1 MRQYHEIYG
10 FMPKDV
16 ISRLSQSD
24 RNEMII
30 EWLSREPTPTGWFFT
45 KTVIAAL
52 GEDFINYLF
61 EKVDEGINSDGT
73 EVTREG
79 LLEGVKD
86 LMNAFASDINILYE
100 YVELYQEE
108 YPEKLN
114 QETASSTVPQPR
126 DPKTGRFM
134 KKSNKL

>member
-16 ISRLSQSD
+16 INRLSQSD
-24 RNEMII
+24 KNEMII

-108 YPEKLN
+108 YPEKQN
-114 QETASSTVPQPR
+114 RETVSSTMPQPR

-134 KKSNKL
+134 KK

>member
-10 FMPKDV
+10 FMPKSV
-16 ISRLSQSD
+16 INRLSQSD

-45 KTVIAAL
+45 KTIVAAL

-61 EKVDEGINSDGT
+61 EKVDEGMNSDGT
-73 EVTREG
+73 EVTKEN
-79 LLEGVKD
+79 LLEAVKD
-86 LMNAFASDINILYE
+86 MMNVFASDINTLYE

-114 QETASSTVPQPR
+114 LKRTSSTVPQPR

-134 KKSNKL
+134 KK

>member
-61 EKVDEGINSDGT
+61 EKVDEGMNSDG
-73 EVTREG
+73 EKVTRES

-114 QETASSTVPQPR
+114 QETISSTVPQPR

-134 KKSNKL
+134 KK

>member
-10 FMPKDV
+10 FMPKSV
-16 ISRLSQSD
+16 IDRLSQLD
-24 RNEMII
+24 KNEMII

-45 KTVIAAL
+45 KTIVAAL

-61 EKVDEGINSDGT
+61 EKVDEGMNSDGT
-73 EVTREG
+73 EVTKEN
-79 LLEGVKD
+79 LLEAVKD
-86 LMNAFASDINILYE
+86 MMNVFASDINTLYE

-114 QETASSTVPQPR
+114 LKRTSSTVSQPR

-134 KKSNKL
+134 KK

>member
-1 MRQYHEIYG
+1 
-10 FMPKDV
+10 MPKSV
-16 ISRLSQSD
+16 IDRLSQSD
-24 RNEMII
+24 KNEMII

-45 KTVIAAL
+45 KTIVAAL

-61 EKVDEGINSDGT
+61 EKVDEGMNSDGT
-73 EVTREG
+73 EVTKEN
-79 LLEGVKD
+79 LLEAVKD
-86 LMNAFASDINILYE
+86 MMNVFASDINTLYE

-114 QETASSTVPQPR
+114 LKRASSTVPQPR

-134 KKSNKL
+134 KK

>member
-45 KTVIAAL
+45 KTIVAAL
-52 GEDFINYLF
+52 GEGFINYLF
-61 EKVDEGINSDGT
+61 EKVDEGINSDGE
-73 EVTREG
+73 EVTRES

-108 YPEKLN
+108 YPEKQN
-114 QETASSTVPQPR
+114 QETAVSIAPQPR

-134 KKSNKL
+134 KK

>member
-24 RNEMII
+24 KNEMII

-61 EKVDEGINSDGT
+61 EKVDEGMNSDGT

-114 QETASSTVPQPR
+114 LERTTSTVPQPR

-134 KKSNKL
+134 KK

>member
-1 MRQYHEIYG
+1 MRQYHEVYG

-16 ISRLSQSD
+16 INRLSQSD
-24 RNEMII
+24 KNEMII

-45 KTVIAAL
+45 KTIVAAL

-61 EKVDEGINSDGT
+61 EKVDEGMNSDGT

-114 QETASSTVPQPR
+114 LERTTSTVPQPR

-134 KKSNKL
+134 KK

>member
-1 MRQYHEIYG
+1 
-10 FMPKDV
+10 MPKDV

-24 RNEMII
+24 KNEMII

-45 KTVIAAL
+45 KTIVAAL
-52 GEDFINYLF
+52 GDDFINYLF

-73 EVTREG
+73 EVTREN

-86 LMNAFASDINILYE
+86 MMNVFASDINILYE
-100 YVELYQEE
+100 YVDLYQEE

-114 QETASSTVPQPR
+114 IKTVSPTTPQPR

-134 KKSNKL
+134 KK

>member
-16 ISRLSQSD
+16 ISRLTQSD

-45 KTVIAAL
+45 KTIVTAL
-52 GEDFINYLF
+52 GEDFINDLF
-61 EKVDEGINSDGT
+61 EKVDEGMNSDGT

-108 YPEKLN
+108 YPEKQN
-114 QETASSTVPQPR
+114 QGTTSTTPQPR

-134 KKSNKL
+134 KK

>member
-10 FMPKDV
+10 FMPKSV
-16 ISRLSQSD
+16 IDRLSQSD
-24 RNEMII
+24 KNEMII

-45 KTVIAAL
+45 KTIVAAL
-52 GEDFINYLF
+52 GEGFINYLF
-61 EKVDEGINSDGT
+61 EKVDEGMNSDGE
-73 EVTREG
+73 EVTRES

-100 YVELYQEE
+100 YVELYYEE

-134 KKSNKL
+134 KK

>member
-10 FMPKDV
+10 FMPKSV
-16 ISRLSQSD
+16 IDRLSQSD
-24 RNEMII
+24 KNEMII

-45 KTVIAAL
+45 KTIVAAL
-52 GEDFINYLF
+52 GEGFINYLF
-61 EKVDEGINSDGT
+61 EKVDEGMNSDGE
-73 EVTREG
+73 EVTRES

-108 YPEKLN
+108 YPEKQN

-134 KKSNKL
+134 KK

>member
-16 ISRLSQSD
+16 IDRLSQED
-24 RNEMII
+24 RTQMIL

-45 KTVIAAL
+45 KTVTAAL

-61 EKVDEGINSDGT
+61 EKIDEGIRSDGT

-79 LLEGVKD
+79 LLEAVKD
-86 LMNAFASDINILYE
+86 LMNSFASDINILYE

-108 YPEKLN
+108 YPEKQN
-114 QETASSTVPQPR
+114 QETAVSTEPQPR

-134 KKSNKL
+134 KK

>member
-45 KTVIAAL
+45 KTIVAAL

-61 EKVDEGINSDGT
+61 EKVDEGMNSDGT

-114 QETASSTVPQPR
+114 LKRTSSTVPQPR

-134 KKSNKL
+134 KK

>member
-16 ISRLSQSD
+16 INRLSQSD
-24 RNEMII
+24 RNKMII

-45 KTVIAAL
+45 KTIVAAL
-52 GEDFINYLF
+52 GEDFINYLL
-61 EKVDEGINSDGT
+61 EKVDDGMNSDGE

-108 YPEKLN
+108 YPEKQN
-114 QETASSTVPQPR
+114 QETVSTVPQPR

-134 KKSNKL
+134 KK

>member
-16 ISRLSQSD
+16 INRLSQSD
-24 RNEMII
+24 RNKMII

-45 KTVIAAL
+45 KTVIATL

-61 EKVDEGINSDGT
+61 EKVDEGMNSDGT

-108 YPEKLN
+108 YPEKQN
-114 QETASSTVPQPR
+114 RVTASSTVPQPR

-134 KKSNKL
+134 KK

>member
-1 MRQYHEIYG
+1 MRQYHEVYG

-16 ISRLSQSD
+16 INRLSQFD
-24 RNEMII
+24 RNKMFIN
-30 EWLSREPTPTGWFFT
+30 WLLRQPTPTGWFFT
-45 KTVIAAL
+45 KTIVAAL

-61 EKVDEGINSDGT
+61 EKVDEGMNSDGT
-73 EVTREG
+73 EVTKEN
-79 LLEGVKD
+79 LLEAVKD
-86 LMNAFASDINILYE
+86 MMNVFASDINTLYE

-114 QETASSTVPQPR
+114 LKRTSSTVPQPR

-134 KKSNKL
+134 KK

>member
-10 FMPKDV
+10 FMPSDV
-16 ISRLSQSD
+16 INKLSPSD
-24 RNEMII
+24 RNKMFL

-45 KTVIAAL
+45 KAVIATL

-61 EKVDEGINSDGT
+61 EKIYEGIISDGT
-73 EVTREG
+73 EVTREN
-79 LLEGVKD
+79 LLEAVKD

-108 YPEKLN
+108 YPEKQN
-114 QETASSTVPQPR
+114 RGTASTTPQPR

-134 KKSNKL
+134 KK

>member
-10 FMPKDV
+10 FIPKDV
-16 ISRLSQSD
+16 INRLSQSD

-52 GEDFINYLF
+52 GEAFINYLF

-108 YPEKLN
+108 YPEKQN
-114 QETASSTVPQPR
+114 RGTVSTEPQPR

-134 KKSNKL
+134 KK

>member
-16 ISRLSQSD
+16 INRLSQFD
-24 RNEMII
+24 RNKMFIN
-30 EWLSREPTPTGWFFT
+30 WLLREPTPTGWFFT

-61 EKVDEGINSDGT
+61 EKVDEGMNSDGE
-73 EVTREG
+73 EVTRES

-100 YVELYQEE
+100 YVELYHEE
-108 YPEKLN
+108 YPEKQN
-114 QETASSTVPQPR
+114 QGTTSTVHQPR

-134 KKSNKL
+134 KK

>member
-1 MRQYHEIYG
+1 MRQYHVIYG

-16 ISRLSQSD
+16 INRLSQFD
-24 RNEMII
+24 RNKMFIN
-30 EWLSREPTPTGWFFT
+30 WLLREPTPTGWFFT
-45 KTVIAAL
+45 KTIVAAL

-61 EKVDEGINSDGT
+61 EKVDDGMNSDGT
-73 EVTREG
+73 EVTKES
-79 LLEGVKD
+79 LLEAVKE
-86 LMNAFASDINILYE
+86 LMNSFASDINILYE
-100 YVELYQEE
+100 YVELYYEE

-134 KKSNKL
+134 KK

>member
-24 RNEMII
+24 KNEMII

-45 KTVIAAL
+45 KTVIATL

-61 EKVDEGINSDGT
+61 EKVDEGMNSDGT

-86 LMNAFASDINILYE
+86 LMDAFASDINILYE

-114 QETASSTVPQPR
+114 LERTTSTVPQPR

-134 KKSNKL
+134 KK

>member
-10 FMPKDV
+10 FMPIDV
-16 ISRLSQSD
+16 INRLSQSD
-24 RNEMII
+24 RNKMFL

-45 KTVIAAL
+45 KAVIATL

-61 EKVDEGINSDGT
+61 ENVYEGIRSDGT
-73 EVTREG
+73 EVTREN
-79 LLEGVKD
+79 LLEGVKE

-108 YPEKLN
+108 YPEKQN
-114 QETASSTVPQPR
+114 RGTAPTAPQPR

-134 KKSNKL
+134 KK

>member
-1 MRQYHEIYG
+1 MRQYHVIYG

-30 EWLSREPTPTGWFFT
+30 EWLEREPTPTGWFFT
-45 KTVIAAL
+45 KTVTAAL

-61 EKVDEGINSDGT
+61 EKVVEGMNSDGT
-73 EVTREG
+73 EVTRDG
-79 LLEGVKD
+79 LLEAVKD

-114 QETASSTVPQPR
+114 RETVSSTVPQPR

-134 KKSNKL
+134 KK

>member
-16 ISRLSQSD
+16 INRLSQSD

-45 KTVIAAL
+45 KTVTAAL

-61 EKVDEGINSDGT
+61 EKVVEGMNSDGT
-73 EVTREG
+73 EVTRDG
-79 LLEGVKD
+79 LLEAVKD
-86 LMNAFASDINILYE
+86 LMNSFASDINILYE

-108 YPEKLN
+108 YPEKQN
-114 QETASSTVPQPR
+114 QGAVSTAPQPR
-126 DPKTGRFM
+126 DPKTGRFI
-134 KKSNKL
+134 KK

>member
-16 ISRLSQSD
+16 INRLSQSD

-45 KTVIAAL
+45 KTIVAAL
-52 GEDFINYLF
+52 GEGFINYLF
-61 EKVDEGINSDGT
+61 EKVDEGINSDGE
-73 EVTREG
+73 EVTRES

-108 YPEKLN
+108 YPEKQN
-114 QETASSTVPQPR
+114 QGTTSSTAPQPR

-134 KKSNKL
+134 KK

>member
-16 ISRLSQSD
+16 INRLSQSD

-45 KTVIAAL
+45 KTIVAAL
-52 GEDFINYLF
+52 GEDFINYLL
-61 EKVDEGINSDGT
+61 EKVDEGINSDGE
-73 EVTREG
+73 EVTRES

-108 YPEKLN
+108 YPEKQN
-114 QETASSTVPQPR
+114 RETVSSTVPQPR

-134 KKSNKL
+134 KK

>member
-16 ISRLSQSD
+16 INRLSQSD

-45 KTVIAAL
+45 KTIVAAL
-52 GEDFINYLF
+52 GEGFINYLF
-61 EKVDEGINSDGT
+61 ENVYEGIISDGT
-73 EVTREG
+73 EVTREN
-79 LLEGVKD
+79 LLGAVKE
-86 LMNAFASDINILYE
+86 LMSAFASDINILYE

-108 YPEKLN
+108 YPEKQN
-114 QETASSTVPQPR
+114 RGTSSTATQPR

-134 KKSNKL
+134 KK

>member
-1 MRQYHEIYG
+1 
-10 FMPKDV
+10 MPKSV
-16 ISRLSQSD
+16 INRLSQLD
-24 RNEMII
+24 KNEMII

-45 KTVIAAL
+45 KTIVAAL

-61 EKVDEGINSDGT
+61 EKVDEGMNSDGT
-73 EVTREG
+73 EVTKEN
-79 LLEGVKD
+79 LLEAVKD
-86 LMNAFASDINILYE
+86 MMNVFASDINTLYE

-114 QETASSTVPQPR
+114 LNRTSSTVPQPR

-134 KKSNKL
+134 KK

>member
-10 FMPKDV
+10 FMPKSV
-16 ISRLSQSD
+16 INRLSQLD
-24 RNEMII
+24 KNEMII

-45 KTVIAAL
+45 KTIVTAL

-61 EKVDEGINSDGT
+61 EKVDEGMNSDGT
-73 EVTREG
+73 EVTKEN
-79 LLEGVKD
+79 LLEAVKD
-86 LMNAFASDINILYE
+86 MMNVFASDINTLYE

-114 QETASSTVPQPR
+114 LKRTSSTVPQPR

-134 KKSNKL
+134 KK

>member
-10 FMPKDV
+10 FMPKSV
-16 ISRLSQSD
+16 IDRLSQSD
-24 RNEMII
+24 KNEMII

-45 KTVIAAL
+45 KTIVAAL

-61 EKVDEGINSDGT
+61 EKVDEGMNSDGT
-73 EVTREG
+73 EVTKEN
-79 LLEGVKD
+79 LLEAVKD
-86 LMNAFASDINILYE
+86 MMNVFASDINTLYE
-100 YVELYQEE
+100 YVNLYQEE

-114 QETASSTVPQPR
+114 LKRTSSTVPQPM

-134 KKSNKL
+134 NK

>member
-1 MRQYHEIYG
+1 
-10 FMPKDV
+10 MPKSV
-16 ISRLSQSD
+16 IDRLSQSD
-24 RNEMII
+24 KNEMII

-45 KTVIAAL
+45 KTIVAAL

-61 EKVDEGINSDGT
+61 EKVDDGMNSDGT
-73 EVTREG
+73 EVTKEN
-79 LLEGVKD
+79 LLEAVKD
-86 LMNAFASDINILYE
+86 MMNVFASDVNILYE

-114 QETASSTVPQPR
+114 LNLNRTSSTVPQPR

-134 KKSNKL
+134 KK

>member
-16 ISRLSQSD
+16 INRLSQSD

-45 KTVIAAL
+45 KTIVAAL
-52 GEDFINYLF
+52 GEDFINYLL
-61 EKVDEGINSDGT
+61 EKVDDGMNSDG
-73 EVTREG
+73 EKVTRES

-108 YPEKLN
+108 YPEKQN
-114 QETASSTVPQPR
+114 QGTTSTTPQPR

-134 KKSNKL
+134 KK

>member
-16 ISRLSQSD
+16 INRLSQSD

-52 GEDFINYLF
+52 GEDFINYLL
-61 EKVDEGINSDGT
+61 EKVDEGMNSDG
-73 EVTREG
+73 EKVTRES
-79 LLEGVKD
+79 LLERVKD

-108 YPEKLN
+108 YPEKQN
-114 QETASSTVPQPR
+114 QGTTSTTPQPR
-126 DPKTGRFM
+126 DSKTGRFM
-134 KKSNKL
+134 KK